1 MLNEE
6 VRKIMRTNPIV
17 IKPDDMIQD
26 VSKMMIKKRLQ
37 QLPVIDDENK
47 LVGLITVY
55 DLWRNTS
62 KSSEQRGLSVK
73 DVMTTDVLVI
83 SPKDKMGTA
92 AELFIDQR
100 FKTLPVVNLDNEL
113 KGVITAF
120 DVIKH
125 CYVKEYPNPI
135 LYKEKLKD

>member
-17 IKPDDMIQD
+17 IKPDDMVKD
-26 VSKMMIKKRLQ
+26 VSTMMIRKRLQ
-37 QLPVIDDENK
+37 QLPVIDDDNK
-47 LVGLITVY
+47 LVGLITAY
-55 DLWRNTS
+55 DLWKNTS
-62 KSSEQRGLSVK
+62 KSTEEGLLVK
-73 DVMTTDVLVI
+73 DIMTKDVLVI
-83 SPKDKMGTA
+83 SPKDKVATA

-125 CYVKEYPNPI
+125 CYVREYPNPI
-135 LYKEKLKD
+135 LYKEKLKS

>member
-62 KSSEQRGLSVK
+62 KSSEQADLAVK

-83 SPKDKMGTA
+83 SPKDKVGTA

-100 FKTLPVVNLDNEL
+100 FKTLPVVNLQHEL

-135 LYKEKLKD
+135 LYKEKLQE